1 MMSVGNSSCSRHKGT
16 CSDDGLGFLIT
27 DGGLCA
33 SWYEPTWRGSLND
46 QIICRDLFAG
56 LCFFISGVVCHSRC
70 VHSTSVRVC
79 KLWTS
84 VRHNLSTWCFDQ
96 RLCIQWY
103 ARAKPKSHGNHFG
116 CHLRGK
122 PLTLWLAGPQKLWT
136 KATPIWR
143 WKTTISPV
151 NSILCLDT
159 WCGGEKVHSYTL
171 TVFFY
176 TCRYD
181 IKWNITRSMLHYQNS
196 LAAQALQFLNEKV
209 V

>member
-1 MMSVGNSSCSRHKGT
+1 MKGWIKKETQAPRVLCITWLVSHACVPAKEELTNTMSKLSRGDERGLAWCAVSLLCS
-16 CSDDGLGFLIT
+16 
-27 DGGLCA
+27 
-33 SWYEPTWRGSLND
+33 
-46 QIICRDLFAG
+46 RDLFAG
-56 LCFFISGVVCHSRC
+56 VCLFISGVVCHSRC

-151 NSILCLDT
+151 NSTSRLDT

-171 TVFFY
+171 TVFLHMSLWY
-176 TCRYD
+176 K
-181 IKWNITRSMLHYQNS
+181 IKYN
-196 LAAQALQFLNEKV
+196 
-209 V
+209 